1 MPPALLTVFSMNESA
16 TASLTTASTPCIRPI
31 NADAFWAL
39 LSKPHPVVGK
49 ARHLGEALI
58 QAGLISPAQLDAG
71 LRLQSQERS
80 VGTYRRIGQIL
91 VESGALTQEQLS

>member
-1 MPPALLTVFSMNESA
+1 M
-16 TASLTTASTPCIRPI
+16 
-31 NADAFWAL
+31 
-39 LSKPHPVVGK
+39 GK

-58 QAGLISPAQLDAG
+58 QAGLISPAQLDAS

-91 VESGALTQEQLS
+91 VESGALTQEQLSQVIASWLGDYIVHPGDRF